1 MKVRVLPWAIV
12 LLAHGLV
19 LAWLADSYQAPEPP
33 QALPVLA
40 VDMVS
45 AENQATEPAA
55 PPAEPPARPEPLLPA
70 AAPAAPRPEPKSPPA
85 PKSDLAPKKPPRQ
98 TKKQEPKASV
108 TQPADQAPVSGTPP
122 AAPAPT
128 ANGTPDSAP
137 TSPTAQAAPQAG
149 ASATQAPT
157 TSIYIPAEYAAS
169 NRKPVYPTLSRRY
182 SEEGTVVLRVLV
194 NADGR
199 AGQVEI
205 HTSSGHKLLDQSAQ
219 QAVQGWRFAP
229 ATRNGQP
236 VSDWF
241 LVPIPFKLHD

>member
-1 MKVRVLPWAIV
+1 MKVRVLSWAIV

-19 LAWLADSYQAPEPP
+19 LAWLADDFQAPEPP

-40 VDMVS
+40 VDMLS
-45 AENQATEPAA
+45 IENQAAEQAA
-55 PPAEPPARPEPLLPA
+55 PPAEPPARPEPPPPPPLPA
-70 AAPAAPRPEPKSPPA
+70 APVSRPAPQSPPVPKSELTA
-85 PKSDLAPKKPPRQ
+85 KKPPRQ
-98 TKKQEPKASV
+98 PRKQEPRPSI
-108 TQPADQAPVSGTPP
+108 TQPADPASGADT
-122 AAPAPT
+122 APAE
-128 ANGTPDSAP
+128 NGAPASAP
-137 TSPTAQAAPQAG
+137 SPATGNAVPQAG
-149 ASATQAPT
+149 RSPTPAPT

-182 SEEGTVVLRVLV
+182 GEEGTVVLRVLV

-205 HTSSGHKLLDQSAQ
+205 HSSSGYKLLDQSAQ

-229 ATRNGQP
+229 ATNNGQP